1 MRLLLRLALV
11 VGAIS
16 GLGLLGLL
24 AWSTGNAS
32 RFARYYDVLLIL
44 NGIFALALFVWV
56 VALTVR
62 LARQI
67 RRRQFGARL
76 TARFALAFALIG
88 VVPGALIYTVS
99 VQFMSRSIESWFN
112 VLVDTALEAGLNLGR
127 AALDSQLADLDAR
140 ARSMA
145 VELNRNTDVG
155 VSLAPTR
162 LREANGVQEAMV
174 FTGSGR
180 MVAFSTNQYGQLLP
194 AMPPAA
200 VMNQLRVARG
210 YPRPRRTIPSRPA
223 PTAGCTCASSLR

>member
-112 VLVDTALEAGLNLGR
+112 VRVDTALEAGLNLGR

-155 VSLAPTR
+155 VSLALTR
-162 LREANGVQEAMV
+162 LREANGVKPWC
-174 FTGSGR
+174 S
-180 MVAFSTNQYGQLLP
+180 
-194 AMPPAA
+194 PAA
-200 VMNQLRVARG
+200 GGWWRFPPISMVSCC
-210 YPRPRRTIPSRPA
+210 RPCRRRRS
-223 PTAGCTCASSLR
+223 

>member
-88 VVPGALIYTVS
+88 VVPGALIYRVGAVHVALHRIL
-99 VQFMSRSIESWFN
+99 VQR
-112 VLVDTALEAGLNLGR
+112 AGGHG
-127 AALDSQLADLDAR
+127 AGGGP
-140 ARSMA
+140 
-145 VELNRNTDVG
+145 EPG
-155 VSLAPTR
+155 
-162 LREANGVQEAMV
+162 
-174 FTGSGR
+174 
-180 MVAFSTNQYGQLLP
+180 
-194 AMPPAA
+194 
-200 VMNQLRVARG
+200 
-210 YPRPRRTIPSRPA
+210 PRRWIPSWRTWTPA
-223 PTAGCTCASSLR
+223 PARWRWS